1 MRETPE
7 AGQLGDQ
14 TLQVELLPAGHG
26 DSVLLEYGSPAAPAR
41 ILVDAGPA
49 TAYAAVRAR
58 LARIPPERRRLDLL
72 VVTHVDADH
81 VEGVVKLLNDA
92 DLAVEVGELWFN
104 GYRHLPNDELGPVQG
119 EMVGALATHRS
130 IAWNTAF
137 GERAVKRE
145 PGRPL
150 PRVELPGGLSIT
162 VLAPS
167 DRELERLR
175 REWERA
181 CDRAGLSPGSVAD
194 ALVLLGQ
201 TRRLNPLDTYLDT
214 RVDAATDLEGLAAAA
229 SDLDRSA
236 PNASSIVL
244 LVEYAGRRVLLAG
257 DSTPDALVPALERL
271 VAERNLTRLRL
282 DAFKLPHHASRNN
295 VTRELLRLV
304 DADRSL
310 VSTDGK
316 HFGHPDDEAIARVIV
331 DGPRGGT
338 LVFNYRTD
346 ATLRWAEVG
355 LVDRYGHRTDYPE
368 PRSAGVAVSL

>member
-1 MRETPE
+1 MRETPD
-7 AGQLGDQ
+7 AAQLGEQ

-104 GYRHLPNDELGPVQG
+104 GYRHLPDGELGPVQG
-119 EMVGALATHRS
+119 EMVGALASHRR

-145 PGRPL
+145 TGRPL
-150 PRVELPGGLSIT
+150 PRVELPGGLSVT

-181 CDRAGLSPGSVAD
+181 CQRAGLTPGSVAD

-214 RVDAATDLEGLAAAA
+214 RVDAAGDLEGLAASA

-271 VAERNLTRLRL
+271 VAERSLSRLRL

-338 LVFNYRTD
+338 LVFNYRTE
-346 ATLRWAEVG
+346 ATLRWAETG

>member
-1 MRETPE
+1 MRETAE
-7 AGQLGDQ
+7 ATGPGPGARM
-14 TLQVELLPAGHG
+14 LQVELLPAGHG
-26 DSVLLEYGSPAAPAR
+26 DGILVEYGPPASPYR

-49 TAYAAVRAR
+49 TAYPAVRAR
-58 LARIPPERRRLDLL
+58 LARVPPERRRLDLL

-81 VEGVVKLLNDA
+81 VEGVVMLLNDA

-104 GYRHLPNDELGPVQG
+104 GYRHLPDGELGPTQG
-119 EMVGALATHRS
+119 EMAGALASHRG
-130 IAWNTAF
+130 IPWNTAF
-137 GERAVKRE
+137 GDRAVKRE

-150 PRVELPGGLSIT
+150 PCVELPDGLTVT

-167 DRELERLR
+167 DLELRRLR

-181 CDRAGLSPGSVAD
+181 ADRAGLQPGSVAD

-201 TRRLNPLDTYLDT
+201 TGRLRPLDSYLG
-214 RVDAATDLEGLAAAA
+214 VDRDDLEGLAAATG
-229 SDLDRSA
+229 DTDRSA

-257 DSTPDALVPALERL
+257 DSTPDALVPALERV
-271 VAERNLTRLRL
+271 VADRRVSRLRL

-304 DADRSL
+304 DADRHL

-316 HFGHPDDEAIARVIV
+316 HFGHPDDEALARVIL
-331 DGPRGGT
+331 DGRRGGT

-346 ATLRWAEVG
+346 TTLRWAAER
-355 LVDRYGHRTDYPE
+355 LVDRYGHRTSYPE
-368 PRSAGVAVSL
+368 PRSAGVAVRL

>member
-7 AGQLGDQ
+7 AAQLGDQ
-14 TLQVELLPAGHG
+14 TLQVELLAAGHG

-49 TAYAAVRAR
+49 TAYPAVRER
-58 LARIPPERRRLDLL
+58 LARVPPERRRLDLL

-104 GYRHLPNDELGPVQG
+104 GYQHLPDGELGPVQG
-119 EMVGALATHRS
+119 EMVGALASHRS

-137 GERAVKRE
+137 GGRAVKRE

-181 CDRAGLSPGSVAD
+181 CDRAGLTPGSVAD

-214 RVDAATDLEGLAAAA
+214 RVDAASDLEALAAAT

-271 VAERNLTRLRL
+271 AAERDLSRLRL

-346 ATLRWAEVG
+346 ATLRWAEAG
-355 LVDRYGHRTDYPE
+355 LAARYGHRTDYPE